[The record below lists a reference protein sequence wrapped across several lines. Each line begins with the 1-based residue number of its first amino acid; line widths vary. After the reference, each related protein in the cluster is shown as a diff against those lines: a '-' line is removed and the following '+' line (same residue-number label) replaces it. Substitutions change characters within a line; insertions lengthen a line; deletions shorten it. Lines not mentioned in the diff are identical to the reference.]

1 MAVDISRKTPVER
14 EALAQGTIILQTA
27 TIQRIKEKTVDK
39 GDVIE
44 LSRAAA
50 VHGVKQTPL
59 MLLLCHPIPIHSVKV
74 DFDVLDTKIQV
85 SVHVKSEGRTGCE
98 MDALNGAANA
108 LLTIWDMVKM
118 YEKDSEGQYPAT
130 TIQDLKVVRKVKRSL
145 R

>member
-1 MAVDISRKTPVER
+1 MAGIMAVDISRKTPVER

-74 DFDVLDTKIQV
+74 DFEDR
-85 SVHVKSEGRTGCE
+85 KSTR
-98 MDALNGAANA
+98 LNSSHGYISYAAFC
-108 LLTIWDMVKM
+108 
-118 YEKDSEGQYPAT
+118 
-130 TIQDLKVVRKVKRSL
+130 LKK
-145 R
+145 